1 MGDTIGLV
9 RTALDGLV
17 VLVACGALVRIGI
30 GMRRG
35 GFGAA
40 GGVDVSAATA
50 GCAVLS
56 LVTSFALPAD
66 EAGSGWKLAQAF
78 LLLPLIAAVTRWS
91 APRELRPSVVLASL
105 AVALWPVPLAPGGSL
120 LESTGIAAVWLLPAL
135 AAVAAGAH
143 FRRQQDLRGR
153 AVLDARRAQRLQLSR
168 DLHDFVAHDISGIVV
183 QAQAARFVAAT
194 DPGQAVLA
202 LERIERAGLNA
213 LSAMDRTMEMLDP
226 DGTATALPSVSQLP
240 SLVADFAAAGSTQAE
255 LHMAAE
261 LPEELPR
268 EVGAAAYRIVVEAL
282 TNVRRHSPAATR
294 VDVTLA
300 VTGDALDLSVRNDG
314 VRSRPR
320 PFAQRRGGRGVPA
333 LTELAATLGG
343 TLAVGPDGDTGWRL
357 TARLP
362 FASGTVPPRTPH
374 DASEKPK

>member
-1 MGDTIGLV
+1 
-9 RTALDGLV
+9 
-17 VLVACGALVRIGI
+17 
-30 GMRRG
+30 
-35 GFGAA
+35 
-40 GGVDVSAATA
+40 
-50 GCAVLS
+50 
-56 LVTSFALPAD
+56 
-66 EAGSGWKLAQAF
+66 
-78 LLLPLIAAVTRWS
+78 
-91 APRELRPSVVLASL
+91 
-105 AVALWPVPLAPGGSL
+105 
-120 LESTGIAAVWLLPAL
+120 
-135 AAVAAGAH
+135 
-143 FRRQQDLRGR
+143 
-153 AVLDARRAQRLQLSR
+153 
-168 DLHDFVAHDISGIVV
+168 
-183 QAQAARFVAAT
+183 
-194 DPGQAVLA
+194 
-202 LERIERAGLNA
+202 
-213 LSAMDRTMEMLDP
+213 
-226 DGTATALPSVSQLP
+226 
-240 SLVADFAAAGSTQAE
+240 
-255 LHMAAE
+255 MAAE